1 VQFKIFEEKEIKEK
15 IKLKI
20 KKNKIILILI
30 YNKKFLILNK

>member
-20 KKNKIILILI
+20 KKNKIIFILI